1 MKHALV
7 FGASGQI
14 GRPLLTLLHTGGWR
28 VTALSREE
36 RNDEPGLHW
45 LRGDFSRLPD
55 LPVRVDAVFS
65 CGPLDHFSHWYA
77 RSRLDAARVVAF
89 GSTSAEVKA
98 ASTDTAER
106 DVAQRLQ
113 MAEARVFDSARDKG
127 AGATLLRPTLVY
139 GVGRDRTLTRIA
151 ALARRW
157 NRMLLP
163 RRADGLRQPVHVDD
177 LAAAAYGA
185 AQSPNAA
192 GSTYALPGGEAV
204 AYRDMVARVLA
215 TLQPPPPLMEVPGPV
230 FAMLLKAAQA
240 RGIGTGLGDAAVER
254 MRTDL
259 VFDAE
264 PARRDFGFAPRPFR
278 PVRGMFEARESHA

>member
-28 VTALSREE
+28 VTALSRQE

-45 LRGDFSRLPD
+45 LRGDFAQLPA
-55 LPVRVDAVFS
+55 LPARVDTVFS

-77 RSRLDAARVVAF
+77 RSTLDAGRVIAF

-98 ASTDTAER
+98 ASPDGAER

-113 MAEARVFDSARDKG
+113 MAEARVFDTARVRSAD
-127 AGATLLRPTLVY
+127 ATLLRPTLVY
-139 GVGRDRTLTRIA
+139 GVGRDHTLTRIA
-151 ALARRW
+151 AMAARW

-163 RRADGLRQPVHVDD
+163 RRANGLRQPVHVDD

-185 AQSPNAA
+185 VHSPGAA
-192 GSTYALPGGEAV
+192 GNTYALPGGEAV
-204 AYRDMVARVLA
+204 PYRDMVARVLA
-215 TLQPPPPLMEVPGPV
+215 TLQPPPPLLEVPGPV

-259 VFDAE
+259 VFDAQ
-264 PARRDFGFAPRPFR
+264 PARRDLGFAPRPFR
-278 PVRGMFEARESHA
+278 PVRGMFDARDADA